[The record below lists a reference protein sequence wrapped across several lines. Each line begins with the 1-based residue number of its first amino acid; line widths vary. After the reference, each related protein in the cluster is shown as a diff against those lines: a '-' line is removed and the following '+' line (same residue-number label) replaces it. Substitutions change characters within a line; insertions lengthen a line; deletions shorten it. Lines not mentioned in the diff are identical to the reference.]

1 MPQDENNLPFSIQ
14 KGQSPYESA
23 IRTGWSSEH
32 YHSVATGEFTSSATA
47 TTPQRPI
54 EPDRSPQRRR
64 QRAQSGQSPEGR
76 AAMRTHWRTAHDAAE
91 AMMGAATAQEPMALA
106 IAADNL
112 DMALARLWD
121 LRDQRDINW
130 QGILNH
136 AQGLVKQLFVEKRVE
151 QLTADQCRHIV
162 DLVEN
167 YLGPSTKTTAD
178 LNEAIRTIRDA
189 GCDPYWAISG
199 EAADANDAAMPA

>member
-1 MPQDENNLPFSIQ
+1 LQ
-14 KGQSPYESA
+14 
-23 IRTGWSSEH
+23 
-32 YHSVATGEFTSSATA
+32 
-47 TTPQRPI
+47 
-54 EPDRSPQRRR
+54 QRRR
-64 QRAQSGQSPEGR
+64 QRAQSAQSPEAR
-76 AAMRTHWRTAHDAAE
+76 AAMRTHWRTARAAAE
-91 AMMGAATAQEPMALA
+91 AMTNAAESQDPMALA

-112 DMALARLWD
+112 DMALAGLWD

-136 AQGLVKQLFVEKRVE
+136 AQGLVKQLFVEKRVQ

-167 YLGPSTKTTAD
+167 YLGPSTKTTVD

-199 EAADANDAAMPA
+199 DAPDANDAVMPA